1 MSRSHATSLRR
12 RTSPTSPFPLDL
24 SRPLGALFVAP
35 ECAPLTKTGGLGDVC
50 GSLPPAL
57 RAMGIDVR
65 VLMPGYPE
73 VLRETKG
80 RRVAAARLLGMEV
93 RLLEATLPR
102 EVPLLIVDCPKL
114 FVRQGGP
121 YMSPEGADWPDN
133 ALRFGLL
140 SKVAALL
147 ASDESPLAWR
157 PDVVHCN
164 DWPAAPAAAFMRFG
178 GSTAAS
184 LVTIHNLAFQG
195 LFGAEWAERLGFPA
209 HSFGIDGVEF
219 HGHLSFLKAGLSF
232 ADSIGT
238 VSPTYARE
246 IQTPEFGCGLDGLLR
261 HRAAILTGILN
272 GIDTTAWNPRTD
284 EYLARPYDADALDDK
299 AHSKAA
305 LQRAMGLPVDAAV
318 PLLGQVGRMTAQKG
332 ADLLVE
338 CADALAA
345 MGQVAILG
353 TGERELEQALAGLA
367 RRHPGRIAVRIGFDE
382 GLAHLVE
389 GGADLFLMP
398 SRYEPCGLN
407 QMYSQRYGT
416 PPVVHATGGLADTV
430 DDGVSGFV
438 FRDYAAGA
446 FLGAVGRAVR
456 CRADAPAWRAV
467 QRAGMQRDFSWS
479 AAARRYADLYRS
491 IAMRAHA

>member
-1 MSRSHATSLRR
+1 M
-12 RTSPTSPFPLDL
+12 DL

-50 GSLPPAL
+50 GALPPAL
-57 RAMGIDVR
+57 RALGIDVR
-65 VLMPGYPE
+65 VLMPGYAE
-73 VLRETKG
+73 VLRAIEP
-80 RRVAAARLLGMEV
+80 RRLAVARLLGQQV
-93 RLLEATLPR
+93 RLLEAQLPNG
-102 EVPLLIVDCPKL
+102 VPLLVVDCPKL
-114 FVRQGGP
+114 YARRGGP
-121 YMSPEGADWPDN
+121 YLSAEGADWPDN

-140 SKVAALL
+140 CKAAALL
-147 ASDESPLAWR
+147 ASDASPLAWR

-164 DWPAAPAAAFMRFG
+164 DWPAAPAAAFMRFDG
-178 GSTAAS
+178 AAAAS

-195 LFGAEWAERLGFPA
+195 LFGEEWVERLGFPA
-209 HSFGIDGVEF
+209 HSFGIDGIEF
-219 HGHLSFLKAGLSF
+219 HGRLSFLKAGLSY
-232 ADSIGT
+232 ADAIST
-238 VSPTYARE
+238 VSPTYAQE
-246 IQTPEFGCGLDGLLR
+246 IQTPGFGCGLDGLLR
-261 HRAAILTGILN
+261 HRANVLTGILN
-272 GIDTTAWNPRTD
+272 GIDGAVWDPRTD
-284 EYLARPYDADALDDK
+284 TNLARTYDAETLEDK

-338 CADALAA
+338 SADALAA

-353 TGERELEQALAGLA
+353 TGDRALEQAFAALA
-367 RRHPGRIAVRIGFDE
+367 RRHPGRIAVRVGFDE
-382 GLAHLVE
+382 GLAHVVE
-389 GGADLFLMP
+389 AGADIFLMP

-430 DDGVSGFV
+430 EDGVSGFA
-438 FRDYAAGA
+438 FRDYSAGA

-456 CRADAPAWRAV
+456 CRADARAWRAV
-467 QRAGMQRDFSWS
+467 QRAGMRRDFSWS

-491 IAMRAHA
+491 LAMRARA